1 MKTLL
6 FNCKEGFGIDSNLIL
21 PEWEV
26 VNAPRPIPG
35 SLLWQGTFRHGI
47 FFAAGLRTEF
57 GTTWD
62 KLDAWPCKLISNQ
75 EIIELIRL
83 ECEKRNKKIENFSI
97 QGLAQM
103 MKLPFVSDS
112 LK

>member
-6 FNCKEGFGIDSNLIL
+6 FNCKEGFGIDSSLIL

-35 SLLWQGTFRHGI
+35 SLLWQGTFHHGI

-57 GTTWD
+57 GSMWD
-62 KLDAWPCKLISNQ
+62 SLDAWPCKLISNQ
-75 EIIELIRL
+75 EIIELIKL
-83 ECEKRNKKIENFSI
+83 ECDKRNKKIENFSI

-103 MKLPFVSDS
+103 MKLPFISDFV
-112 LK
+112 K

>member
-6 FNCKEGFGIDSNLIL
+6 FNSKEGFGNSESLL

-35 SLLWQGTFRHGI
+35 TIVWQGTFTHGI
-47 FFAAGLRTEF
+47 FYAAGLRTEF

-75 EIIELIRL
+75 EIIELIQL